1 MNLKELKEKIENFN
15 ISYDYEQNY
24 CDLYNAVIDYENET
38 QNFIGLSD
46 AFNDFVNYDLAEEI
60 ARNELDNGGLVRL
73 YYFLGDANLNNNIFK
88 INGYGNLEDIDID
101 DFNYLKEE
109 LLDIINDNLEEE
121 EE

>member
-24 CDLYNAVIDYENET
+24 CDLYNAVVDYENET